1 METGGLE
8 QQQFAWIE
16 SDDRFD
22 LGFCLTMVATDDCAR
37 VLDAFDAVEPR
48 GTRRPEDQDF
58 DDWLESLDDS
68 DGPQMR
74 HAGRAG
80 GWTWVLEEITC
91 AAARSPL
98 PEQLSAQFGRAITVG
113 WTVNLS
119 SFFVESA
126 DGVILR
132 NFELGRSA
140 EPGSEGI
147 DGHLPSEEGWDW
159 EQWMSAGLCLQARRA
174 GAVALPDG
182 VVDTLISETCRF
194 SLD

>member
-1 METGGLE
+1 MEPSGLE

-22 LGFCLTMVATDDCAR
+22 LGFCLTVVATEDSAG
-37 VLDAFDAVEPR
+37 VLDIFNAVEPR
-48 GTRRPEDQDF
+48 GARRHEDQDF
-58 DDWLESLDDS
+58 DEWLESLDDD

-80 GWTWVLEEITC
+80 GWTWVLEEIAS

-113 WTVNLS
+113 WTVNLD

-126 DGVILR
+126 DGVIVR
-132 NFELGRSA
+132 DFELGRSA

-147 DGHLPSEEGWDW
+147 DGYLPGEAGLDW
-159 EQWMSAGLCLQARRA
+159 EQWMSAGLCLQARRT

-182 VVDTLISETCRF
+182 EFDALISETCRF
-194 SLD
+194 GLD